1 MAGELEDI
9 YVKPLVKNVTVIQ
22 LSLYAALLLSFIGSI
37 FFINYNYG
45 FYDQPIV
52 KITEAEIT
60 ETQEL
65 TDMYGNEDALYTQQ
79 LEGEIR
85 NGEHKGERIKLENEY
100 SLSGANDH
108 EYRVGQDLFVIIDG
122 AAEDGPV
129 LSGTIDNVKRDK
141 YILAMTWIFIF
152 VLLIIGKKQGFYSIV
167 SLALNAVIL
176 SYALDVYVRTEN
188 ASLLLIAGVS
198 VLLFTIT
205 SLLLVNGF
213 NDKTYAAIVSTIL
226 GVFVALLLAFFAIWT
241 SGGNGLNYEEMQFL
255 SRPYEVVF
263 MAGLFIGSLGAVMD
277 VGITMSASIFTLYEK
292 NPNISIQSMKK
303 SGIDIGKD
311 IMGTMANILFF
322 VYISGSIPM
331 LLLYLS
337 NGADWPFTF
346 SINLSLEIARALA
359 GGLGIVLTIPI
370 GIYTSIFFIKRKKAV
385 Q

>member
-1 MAGELEDI
+1 MKGFI
-9 YVKPLVKNVTVIQ
+9 KSISPVQ
-22 LSLYAALLLSFIGSI
+22 LFLFAVLLISFIGSM
-37 FFINYNYG
+37 FFINTNYG

-52 KITEAEIT
+52 TITEAEIT
-60 ETQEL
+60 ETREL
-65 TDMYGNEDALYTQQ
+65 SDMHGNEDALYTQQ
-79 LEGEIR
+79 LEGEMR
-85 NGEHKGERIKLENEY
+85 NGEYKGESIKFENEY
-100 SLSGANDH
+100 SMSGANDH
-108 EYRVGQDLFVIIDG
+108 EYRVGQDLFVVIAG
-122 AAEDGPV
+122 ASEE
-129 LSGTIDNVKRDK
+129 GTALTGTVDNVKRDK

-176 SYALDVYVRTEN
+176 AYALEVYIRTEN
-188 ASLLLIAGVS
+188 IGLLFIAGVS
-198 VLLFTIT
+198 VLLFTVT

-213 NDKTYAAIVSTIL
+213 NEKTYAAIVSTIL
-226 GVFVALLLAFFAIWT
+226 GVFTALLLASFAIWT

-292 NPNISIQSMKK
+292 NPNISIQAMKK
-303 SGIDIGKD
+303 SGSDIGKD

-331 LLLYLS
+331 LLLYLA

-370 GIYTSIFFIKRKKAV
+370 GIYTAIFFIKRKKVA

>member
-1 MAGELEDI
+1 MKRL
-9 YVKPLVKNVTVIQ
+9 LKNMTTIQ

-37 FFINYNYG
+37 FFINTNYG

-65 TDMYGNEDALYTQQ
+65 SDIYGNEDVLYTQQ

-85 NGEHKGERIKLENEY
+85 NGEYKGERIKLENEY
-100 SLSGANDH
+100 SFSGANDH
-108 EYRVGQDLFVIIDG
+108 EYRVGHDLFVNLDRT
-122 AAEDGPV
+122 ADSTS

-141 YILAMTWIFIF
+141 YVVVMTWIFIF

-176 SYALDVYVRTEN
+176 SYALDVYIRTEN

-213 NDKTYAAIVSTIL
+213 NEKTYAAIVSTIL
-226 GVFVALLLAFFAIWT
+226 GVFVALLLASFAIWT

-292 NPNISIQSMKK
+292 NPNISIQAMKK

-359 GGLGIVLTIPI
+359 GGIGIVLTIPI
-370 GIYTSIFFIKRKKAV
+370 GIYTSIFFIKRKKAA

>member
-1 MAGELEDI
+1 MQLFI
-9 YVKPLVKNVTVIQ
+9 YAV
-22 LSLYAALLLSFIGSI
+22 LLLSFIGSMY
-37 FFINYNYG
+37 FINFNYE
-45 FYDQPIV
+45 FYDDPIV
-52 KITEAEIT
+52 KITKATVE

-65 TDMYGNEDALYTQQ
+65 SDVYGNEDALFTQQ
-79 LEGEIR
+79 LQGDVQ
-85 NGEHKGERIKLENEY
+85 NGEYKGQTIELDNEY

-108 EYRVGQDLFVIIDG
+108 EYRVGQDIFVFIDG
-122 AAEDGPV
+122 AAEDGSA
-129 LSGTIDNVKRDK
+129 LAGTIDNVKRDK
-141 YILAMTWIFIF
+141 YVVALTWIFIF
-152 VLLIIGKKQGFYSIV
+152 VLLIIGKRQGFYSIV

-176 SYALDVYVRTEN
+176 SYALDIYIQTEN
-188 ASLLLIAGVS
+188 SSLLLIS
-198 VLLFTIT
+198 SISILLFTIT

-213 NDKTYAAIVSTIL
+213 NEKTYAAIVSTML
-226 GVFVALLLAFFAIWT
+226 GVFVALLLAYFAIWT

-255 SRPYEVVF
+255 SRPYEVIF

-292 NPNISIQSMKK
+292 NPDISIEAMKT
-303 SGIDIGKD
+303 SGIEIGKD
-311 IMGTMANILFF
+311 IMGTMTNILFF

-337 NGADWPFTF
+337 NGATWPFTF

-370 GIYTSIFFIKRKKAV
+370 GIYTSIFFIKRKKAA

>member
-1 MAGELEDI
+1 MKRL
-9 YVKPLVKNVTVIQ
+9 LKNMTTIQ

-37 FFINYNYG
+37 FFINTNYG

-65 TDMYGNEDALYTQQ
+65 SDIYGNEDVLYTQQ

-85 NGEHKGERIKLENEY
+85 NGEYKGERIKLENEY

-108 EYRVGQDLFVIIDG
+108 EYRVGHDLFVNLDRT
-122 AAEDGPV
+122 ADSTS

-141 YILAMTWIFIF
+141 YVVVMTWIFIF

-176 SYALDVYVRTEN
+176 SYALDVYIRTEN

-213 NDKTYAAIVSTIL
+213 NEKTYAAIVSTIL
-226 GVFVALLLAFFAIWT
+226 GVFVALLLASFAIWT

-292 NPNISIQSMKK
+292 NPNISIQAMKK

-359 GGLGIVLTIPI
+359 GGIGIVLTIPI
-370 GIYTSIFFIKRKKAV
+370 GIYTSIFFIKRKKAA

>member
-1 MAGELEDI
+1 MKKRLTSAS
-9 YVKPLVKNVTVIQ
+9 PLT
-22 LSLYAALLLSFIGSI
+22 LSLYAVLLLSLLGSVYFIQH
-37 FFINYNYG
+37 NHG
-45 FYDQPIV
+45 FYGQAIATV
-52 KITEAEIT
+52 TEVSVE

-65 TDMYGNEDALYTQQ
+65 SDLYGNEDMLYTQRIT
-79 LEGEIR
+79 GEIR
-85 NGEHKGERIKLENEY
+85 NGEHEGQAIELENEY

-108 EYRVGQDLFVIIDG
+108 EYRTGQDLFVFIDETAGDG
-122 AAEDGPV
+122 AN
-129 LSGTIDNVKRDK
+129 LSGTIDNVKRDQ
-141 YILAMTWIFIF
+141 YVLAITWIFIL
-152 VLLIIGKKQGFYSIV
+152 VLLAIGKKQGFYSIV

-176 SYALDVYVRTEN
+176 SYALDIYIRTEN
-188 ASLLLIAGVS
+188 ANLLMITSVS
-198 VLLFTIT
+198 VLLFTVT

-213 NDKTYAAIVSTIL
+213 NEKTYAAIVSTML
-226 GVFVALLLAFFAIWT
+226 GVFAALLLASFAIWT

-255 SRPYEVVF
+255 SRPYEAVF

-292 NPNISIQSMKK
+292 NPDISIEAMKT

-337 NGADWPFTF
+337 NGATWPFSF
-346 SINLSLEIARALA
+346 SITLSLEIARALA

-370 GIYTSIFFIKRKKAV
+370 GIFTSIFFIKRKRAA

>member
-1 MAGELEDI
+1 MKRL
-9 YVKPLVKNVTVIQ
+9 LKNMTAVQ
-22 LSLYAALLLSFIGSI
+22 LSMYAVLLISFIGSMY
-37 FFINYNYG
+37 FINFNYG

-52 KITEAEIT
+52 KITEAVIED
-60 ETQEL
+60 TQEL
-65 TDMYGNEDALYTQQ
+65 SDIYGNEDALYTQQ
-79 LEGEIR
+79 LTGEIQ
-85 NGEHKGERIKLENEY
+85 NGEYEGQTIELDNEY

-108 EYRVGQDLFVIIDG
+108 EYRVGQDLFVYIDE
-122 AAEDGPV
+122 AAGDGEA

-141 YILAMTWIFIF
+141 YVVALTWIFIF
-152 VLLIIGKKQGFYSIV
+152 VLLIIGKRQGFYSIV

-176 SYALDVYVRTEN
+176 SYALDIYIRTEN
-188 ASLLLIAGVS
+188 ASLLLIAS
-198 VLLFTIT
+198 ISILLFTVT

-213 NDKTYAAIVSTIL
+213 NEKTYAAIVSTTL
-226 GVFVALLLAFFAIWT
+226 GVFVALLLAYFAIWT

-292 NPNISIQSMKK
+292 DPDISIEAMKT
-303 SGIDIGKD
+303 SGIEIGKD
-311 IMGTMANILFF
+311 IMGTMTNILFF
-322 VYISGSIPM
+322 VYLSGSIPM

-337 NGADWPFTF
+337 NGAGWPFAF
-346 SINLSLEIARALA
+346 SINLSLELARALA

-370 GIYTSIFFIKRKKAV
+370 GIYTSIFFIKRKRAA

>member
-1 MAGELEDI
+1 MKRL
-9 YVKPLVKNVTVIQ
+9 LRNMTTIQ
-22 LSLYAALLLSFIGSI
+22 LSLYAVLLLSFIGSM
-37 FFINYNYG
+37 FFINTNYG

-52 KITEAEIT
+52 KITEAEIV

-65 TDMYGNEDALYTQQ
+65 SDMYGNEDVLYTQQ
-79 LEGEIR
+79 LKGEIR
-85 NGEHKGERIKLENEY
+85 NGEYKGEAIELENEY

-108 EYRVGQDLFVIIDG
+108 EYRVGQDLFVNLD
-122 AAEDGPV
+122 AAADPTA

-176 SYALDVYVRTEN
+176 SYALDVYTRTEN
-188 ASLLLIAGVS
+188 ASLLLIAGIS
-198 VLLFTIT
+198 VLLFTVT

-213 NDKTYAAIVSTIL
+213 NEKTYAAIVSTIL
-226 GVFVALLLAFFAIWT
+226 GVFVALLLASFAIWT

-277 VGITMSASIFTLYEK
+277 VGITMSASIFTLHEK
-292 NPNISIQSMKK
+292 NPNISIQAMKK
-303 SGIDIGKD
+303 SGIEIGKD

-370 GIYTSIFFIKRKKAV
+370 GIYTSIFFIKRKKVAR
-385 Q
+385 